1 MSPGPGNA
9 LLQNGNDIMNMSG
22 GYGNRKKSNMPT
34 ITKNLELSG
43 PNNYGRFGDAKAEEE
58 NLELVPC
65 RWSNT
70 GWKYV
75 QKPTAKTK
83 FFTSPNRVNSHGF
96 AATGQ
101 VVHQNTAGR
110 QSNKDAS
117 NFVTSYGDQFNP
129 KK

>member
-1 MSPGPGNA
+1 MQDADDQRNYVLDNSRGYQTRGRSLGQGRA
-9 LLQNGNDIMNMSG
+9 TMNSMAMKTAVG
-22 GYGNRKKSNMPT
+22 VP
-34 ITKNLELSG
+34 
-43 PNNYGRFGDAKAEEE
+43 EE
-58 NLELVPC
+58 NLQLVPC
-65 RWSNT
+65 RWSHT

-75 QKPTAKTK
+75 QKPTAKTN